1 MQNKNVEYLCT
12 MKSTFKSVFAL
23 ILLVHI
29 SACTIDKARPSKK
42 QHLYV
47 ASDCLTR
54 KDEKLFRNFEKSN
67 KINIHIVSFT
77 SDSLRILL
85 KQEGLTTN
93 IDCVISSSVYDM
105 KNLSDS
111 KFLQEQSINLEK
123 GMLPSKYISE
133 RRDFI
138 GFGIDPYILLAQNDS
153 ITKWRNYSDLN
164 GKLTFTTDLTSK
176 SDLLPFYSV
185 VLAKLEKSK
194 PKFIYS
200 WYENFSKKKVNASN
214 DSLKLN
220 GTKVIFTLYS
230 HYEKNKSDNKDLKKL
245 QLIFPNQRKAGSYFN
260 MPCFGIIKQAR
271 NYGNAKLFL
280 NYLLL
285 DNVNKRLTN
294 RLKMFPVIVEKQ
306 SVYLYQNQR
315 YKKTSVSP
323 IKQSKQYPRVS
334 SLMKNI

>member
-12 MKSTFKSVFAL
+12 MKLTINAVFT
-23 ILLVHI
+23 ILLIVLN
-29 SACTIDKARPSKK
+29 SSCTIDTARPSKK
-42 QHLYV
+42 QHLYI
-47 ASDCLTR
+47 ASDCLTK
-54 KDEKLFRNFEKSN
+54 KDEKLFRNFEKTN
-67 KINIHIVSFT
+67 KINIHLVAIT
-77 SDSLRILL
+77 TDSLQNLL
-85 KQEGLTTN
+85 KKEGLTTN

-111 KFLQEQSINLEK
+111 KFLQEKSIDLEK
-123 GMLPSKYISE
+123 GILPSKFISE
-133 RRDFI
+133 RKDFLGI
-138 GFGIDPYILLAQNDS
+138 GIDPYILLAQNDS
-153 ITKWRNYSDLN
+153 ITKWRNYTDLN

-176 SDLLPFYSV
+176 SDLLPFYSI

-194 PKFIYS
+194 PKIIYS
-200 WYENFSKKKVNASN
+200 WYENFNKNKVNTSN

-220 GTKVIFTLYS
+220 GTKVFFTLYS
-230 HYEKNKSDNKDLKKL
+230 HYEKNINDKKHLKKL

-271 NYGNAKLFL
+271 NYSNAKLFL
-280 NYLLL
+280 NYLLV

-306 SVYLYQNQR
+306 SIYLFQNQR

-323 IKQSKQYPRVS
+323 IIQTKQYSKVNIF
-334 SLMKNI
+334 LKNI